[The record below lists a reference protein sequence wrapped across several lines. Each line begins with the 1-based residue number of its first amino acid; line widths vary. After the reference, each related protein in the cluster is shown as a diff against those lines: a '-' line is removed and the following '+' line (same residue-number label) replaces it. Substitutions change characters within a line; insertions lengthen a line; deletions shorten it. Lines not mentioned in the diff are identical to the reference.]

1 MSDPLDFRKDC
12 VFCNRS
18 SLRGE
23 ILFENQSC
31 YHVSSMDPILVDAG
45 MVVPKRHVASL
56 FALSEREWS
65 DVRTLLL
72 EAKAVLEKRK
82 PSGFNVGWNDG
93 VDAGQSANHA
103 HLHIIARFP
112 DEPLRGK
119 GIRHFFKQPSN
130 RRGIR
135 SPSGRRESASG

>member
-1 MSDPLDFRKDC
+1 MLDPLDFRKDC

-18 SLRGE
+18 SLRGAV
-23 ILFENQSC
+23 LFENRSC
-31 YHVSSMDPILVDAG
+31 YYVASIDPILVDAG

-56 FALSEREWS
+56 FDLSEREWS
-65 DVRTLLL
+65 DLRMLLL
-72 EAKAVLEKRK
+72 EAKAALEKGK

-93 VDAGQSANHA
+93 VDAGQSMGHA

-119 GIRHFFKQPSN
+119 GIRHFFKQPGN
-130 RRGIR
+130 RREAR
-135 SPSGRRESASG
+135 SPSGHR